1 MKGRLFLFIISSI
14 AVLST
19 SALMAQSEKSLY
31 KIHAALDIPTLS
43 IAGVGS
49 VSARL
54 MQRQIEPLS
63 GIELS
68 HLSTSNIPA
77 IDLSAHSRWS
87 PRADKISNLGTY
99 AAMLSPGLLFFSP
112 SVHRKDWGTIIL
124 LSAETFA
131 MTDFTVQMTKSLV
144 LRPRP
149 FLYNPDVIVPES
161 LLKDNMH
168 RFSMM
173 SGSTAYASAM
183 CFTGASLFSAYH
195 PNASLKPYVWAAAA
209 IIPTVIGFLRYQSG
223 HHYPTD
229 IFVGYAVGTGIG
241 LAIPYIH
248 KKATIWFQ

>member
-112 SVHRKDWGTIIL
+112 SVH
-124 LSAETFA
+124 
-131 MTDFTVQMTKSLV
+131 
-144 LRPRP
+144 
-149 FLYNPDVIVPES
+149 
-161 LLKDNMH
+161 
-168 RFSMM
+168 
-173 SGSTAYASAM
+173 
-183 CFTGASLFSAYH
+183 
-195 PNASLKPYVWAAAA
+195 
-209 IIPTVIGFLRYQSG
+209 
-223 HHYPTD
+223 
-229 IFVGYAVGTGIG
+229 
-241 LAIPYIH
+241 
-248 KKATIWFQ
+248 